1 MISLYYYLYNDF
13 FVNIKKGGVIM
24 RCTLTGSFLYSGTY
38 MSYNGQL
45 IDYTVLLIDYT
56 VLLIDNKTIKILNC
70 SVDMHK
76 VPKFETI
83 SIICYVK
90 VKNNKL
96 CVTAI
101 N

>member
-45 IDYTVLLIDYT
+45 IDYTVLLID
-56 VLLIDNKTIKILNC
+56 NKTIKILNC